1 MRATCPACSTG
12 YEVPD
17 GLAGRSLRC
26 AACGAV
32 FRAPGEPPAAVEAAP
47 APAAVEAV
55 ADQQHEKAAAPDVAP
70 APPDAG
76 RLTLASAG
84 SPSAAPRLAW
94 AASLVALAVLLL
106 ALHAFRAEIAAA
118 WPPMLRLYR
127 ALGLL

>member
-1 MRATCPACSTG
+1 VHEPKKG
-12 YEVPD
+12 
-17 GLAGRSLRC
+17 GLAGS
-26 AACGAV
+26 GGPED
-32 FRAPGEPPAAVEAAP
+32 PGEGARLQGEGQAAKHG
-47 APAAVEAV
+47 
-55 ADQQHEKAAAPDVAP
+55 D
-70 APPDAG
+70 G